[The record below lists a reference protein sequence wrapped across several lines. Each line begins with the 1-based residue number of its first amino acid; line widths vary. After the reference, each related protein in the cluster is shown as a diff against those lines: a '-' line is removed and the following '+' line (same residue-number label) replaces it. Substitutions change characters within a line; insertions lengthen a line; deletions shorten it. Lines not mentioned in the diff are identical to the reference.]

1 MKKYILSLMAALVV
15 FSVLAGCTGKP
26 EPTPTPDNKPGSVEV
41 GLDDLDLSDMSDDD
55 HQTEGDFGDIDVS
68 FKDPDN
74 SDGIVITPRE
84 TSSPVSSTPST
95 TPKSSPPPT
104 QNPTS
109 TPVQTPA
116 PTTTPVAV
124 PTPEPTAD
132 PDVDIDTDTKGG
144 VDIDVD
150 LSSQGSIDIDIAP
163 AGKDQNPNEADGSMR
178 FGDIVVTPKD
188 PDMNVVITPREPK

>member
-26 EPTPTPDNKPGSVEV
+26 EPTPTPDNQPESVEF
-41 GLDDLDLSDMSDDD
+41 DDSDLSGLIDDD
-55 HQTEGDFGDIDVS
+55 FQTDGDFGDIDVS
-68 FKDPDN
+68 SKDPNN
-74 SDGIVITPRE
+74 SDGIVVTPKE
-84 TSSPVSSTPST
+84 TKNPTPST
-95 TPKSSPPPT
+95 TPESSPAPT
-104 QNPTS
+104 QKPTS

-144 VDIDVD
+144 ADIDVD

>member
-26 EPTPTPDNKPGSVEV
+26 EPTPTPDNQPGSVEF
-41 GLDDLDLSDMSDDD
+41 DDSDLSGLIDDD
-55 HQTEGDFGDIDVS
+55 FQTDGDFGDIDVS
-68 FKDPDN
+68 FKDPNN
-74 SDGIVITPRE
+74 SDGIVVTPKE
-84 TSSPVSSTPST
+84 TKNPTPST
-95 TPKSSPPPT
+95 TPESSPAPT
-104 QNPTS
+104 QKPTS

>member
-26 EPTPTPDNKPGSVEV
+26 EPTPTPDNQPGSVEF
-41 GLDDLDLSDMSDDD
+41 DDSDLSGLIDDD
-55 HQTEGDFGDIDVS
+55 FQTDGDFGDIDVS
-68 FKDPDN
+68 SKDPNN
-74 SDGIVITPRE
+74 SDGIVVTPKE
-84 TSSPVSSTPST
+84 TKNPTPST
-95 TPKSSPPPT
+95 TPESSPAPT
-104 QNPTS
+104 QKPTS

>member
-26 EPTPTPDNKPGSVEV
+26 EPTPTPDNQPRSVEF
-41 GLDDLDLSDMSDDD
+41 DDSDLSGLIDDD
-55 HQTEGDFGDIDVS
+55 FQTDGDFGDIDVS
-68 FKDPDN
+68 SKDPNN
-74 SDGIVITPRE
+74 SDGIVVTPKE
-84 TSSPVSSTPST
+84 TKNPTPST
-95 TPKSSPPPT
+95 TPESSPAPT
-104 QNPTS
+104 QKPTS

>member
-1 MKKYILSLMAALVV
+1 MKKYSLSLMAALAV

-26 EPTPTPDNKPGSVEV
+26 EPTPTPNNQPGSVEF
-41 GLDDLDLSDMSDDD
+41 DDSDLSGLIDDD
-55 HQTEGDFGDIDVS
+55 FQTDGDFGD
-68 FKDPDN
+68 K
-74 SDGIVITPRE
+74 E
-84 TSSPVSSTPST
+84 TKNPTPST
-95 TPKSSPPPT
+95 TPESSPAPT
-104 QNPTS
+104 QKPTS